1 MNSAKPF
8 TTSEQYARL
17 LLTAWDKQEATE
29 FQAILQGIPFP
40 GEEPLSSA
48 EQERL
53 DLIQDMASSL
63 PLWRSS
69 TQGEY
74 EANLR
79 AALSL
84 MRHLAGWNEDAG
96 QGKAFRKTTLATEM
110 PACAPSSRCAQTER
124 ARRSRLHERARV
136 CRDRI

>member
-8 TTSEQYARL
+8 TTSEHYARL

-29 FQAILQGIPFP
+29 FQAVLREIPFP
-40 GEEPLSSA
+40 GEEPLSFA

-69 TQGEY
+69 AQGEY

-84 MRHLAGWNEDAG
+84 MRHLAGWNEDAEDG
-96 QGKAFRKTTLATEM
+96 EALTKTALPTGK
-110 PACAPSSRCAQTER
+110 PACAPNSRCAQTAR
-124 ARRSRLHERARV
+124 ARHSRFPERARV
-136 CRDRI
+136 GRDRI